1 MNDKDR
7 STDIRQIPAL
17 SELWASSREK
27 WLAARTQAP
36 AAQQPAQ
43 AQAPAPLKTGGGA
56 R

>member
-1 MNDKDR
+1 MTDKDR

-27 WLAARTQAP
+27 WLAARPLAP
-36 AAQQPAQ
+36 TPAQPAQ
-43 AQAPAPLKTGGGA
+43 ASTPAPLKTGGGA